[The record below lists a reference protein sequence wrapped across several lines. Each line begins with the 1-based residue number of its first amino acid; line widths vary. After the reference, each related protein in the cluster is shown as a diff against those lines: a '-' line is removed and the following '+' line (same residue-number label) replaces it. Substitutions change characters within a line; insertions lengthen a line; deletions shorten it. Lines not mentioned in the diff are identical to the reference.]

1 MKKCPYC
8 SDTIYSVGSHWFTH
22 LVTCDGTPRVS
33 LEERK
38 RDLTEELDSVER
50 EIRVLTDRK
59 LRLTEQIKDIND
71 ALPGQIKMEI

>member
-8 SDTIYSVGSHWFTH
+8 NDTIYSTGPEWFNH

-38 RDLTEELDSVER
+38 RDLTEELDGVER

-59 LRLTEQIKDIND
+59 LRLIEQIKDIND